1 MGSITSFLHWLEK
14 TPVGIFVSQA
24 PSVYSGLSMIHVAA
38 AVIVFGM
45 IVVVD
50 LRLLGLSSKGCSV
63 TDLCREALPWTWT
76 AFIISAITG
85 VLLFTG
91 QAVKYSANYAF
102 QAKVAL
108 LALAGVNMLVFQFM
122 TIRSVSQWNQAPRI
136 PVAAKLAGAISLSC
150 WIAVV
155 AYGRWTAFVM

>member
-24 PSVYSGLSMIHVAA
+24 PSAYSGLSMIHVAA

-108 LALAGVNMLVFQFM
+108 LALAGINMLVFQFM
-122 TIRSVSQWNQAPRI
+122 TIRSVSQCVKCHGGERGD
-136 PVAAKLAGAISLSC
+136 LLGAFSYSLQRG
-150 WIAVV
+150 A
-155 AYGRWTAFVM
+155 R

>member
-1 MGSITSFLHWLEK
+1 MESITQFLHWLEK
-14 TPVGIFVSQA
+14 TPVAIFVSQS
-24 PSVYSGLSMIHVAA
+24 PGGFSGLLMIHVGA

-50 LRLLGLSSKGCSV
+50 LRLLGLASKGCSV

-85 VLLFTG
+85 VMLFTG
-91 QAVKYSANYAF
+91 QPVKYFANYAF

-108 LALAGVNMLVFQFM
+108 MALAGINMLVFQFM
-122 TIRSVSQWNQAPRI
+122 TIRSVSQWNRAPRI

>member
-1 MGSITSFLHWLEK
+1 MESITQFLHWLEK
-14 TPVGIFVSQA
+14 TPVAIFVSQS
-24 PSVYSGLSMIHVAA
+24 PGGFSGLVMIHVGA

-102 QAKVAL
+102 QATLGQRTNLGGMLSPNDGVVNWAACTTGRSQPGPLFGLCQSRFYQWVA
-108 LALAGVNMLVFQFM
+108 Q
-122 TIRSVSQWNQAPRI
+122 
-136 PVAAKLAGAISLSC
+136 PVIQEKK
-150 WIAVV
+150 
-155 AYGRWTAFVM
+155 

>member
-1 MGSITSFLHWLEK
+1 MESITPFLQWLEK
-14 TPVGIFVSQA
+14 TPVAIFVSQS
-24 PSVYSGLSMIHVAA
+24 PGGFSGLVMIHVGA

-50 LRLLGLSSKGCSV
+50 LRLLGFASKGCSV

-76 AFIISAITG
+76 AFIISTITG
-85 VLLFTG
+85 MLLFTG
-91 QAVKYSANYAF
+91 QPVKYAANYAF

-108 LALAGVNMLVFQFM
+108 MGLAGINMLVFQFM

-136 PVAAKLAGAISLSC
+136 PVAAKVAGAISLSC

>member
-1 MGSITSFLHWLEK
+1 VESITPLLKALEK
-14 TPVGIFVSQA
+14 TSVALFVSQ
-24 PSVYSGLSMIHVAA
+24 SQGGFSGLLMLHVAA
-38 AVIVFGM
+38 AVVVFGM
-45 IVVVD
+45 ILVVD
-50 LRLLGLSSKGCSV
+50 LRLMGIASTDCSV

-76 AFIISAITG
+76 AFIIAAITG

-91 QAVKYSANYAF
+91 QPVKYSVNYAF

-108 LALAGVNMLVFQFM
+108 LVLAGINMLVFQFM
-122 TIRSVSQWNQAPRI
+122 TIRSVARWNG
-136 PVAAKLAGAISLSC
+136 AARLPLAARLAGAISLTC

>member
-1 MGSITSFLHWLEK
+1 VQSITPFLHWLEK
-14 TPVGIFVSQA
+14 TPVAIFVSQ
-24 PSVYSGLSMIHVAA
+24 SQGGFSGLLMIHVAA
-38 AVIVFGM
+38 AAIVFGM

-50 LRLLGLSSKGCSV
+50 LRLLGLASKDCSV

-76 AFIISAITG
+76 AFVISAITG
-85 VLLFTG
+85 VMLFTG
-91 QAVKYSANYAF
+91 QPVKYWANYAV

-108 LALAGVNMLVFQFM
+108 LALAGINMLVFQLM
-122 TIRSVSQWNQAPRI
+122 TIRGVSQWNRNTRM

>member
-1 MGSITSFLHWLEK
+1 MESITQFLHWLEK
-14 TPVGIFVSQA
+14 TPVAIFVSQS
-24 PSVYSGLSMIHVAA
+24 PGGFSGLLMIHVGA

-50 LRLLGLSSKGCSV
+50 LRLLGLASKGCSV

-85 VLLFTG
+85 VMLFTG
-91 QAVKYSANYAF
+91 QPVKYFANYAF

-108 LALAGVNMLVFQFM
+108 MALAGINMLVFQFM
-122 TIRSVSQWNQAPRI
+122 TIRGVSHWNRNARM
-136 PVAAKLAGAISLSC
+136 PVAAKLAGAISLTC

>member
-1 MGSITSFLHWLEK
+1 MDSITPLLKALEK
-14 TPVGIFVSQA
+14 TSISIFVSQSQGA
-24 PSVYSGLSMIHVAA
+24 FSGLLMIHVAA
-38 AVIVFGM
+38 AAIVFGM

-50 LRLLGLSSKGCSV
+50 LRLMGIASTNCSV

-91 QAVKYSANYAF
+91 QPVKYWANYAF

-108 LALAGVNMLVFQFM
+108 LALAAVNMLVFQFM
-122 TIRSVSQWNQAPRI
+122 TIRSVSKWNRAAAM
-136 PVAAKLAGAISLSC
+136 PVMAKLAGAISLTC

>member
-1 MGSITSFLHWLEK
+1 VDNITPFLRWLEK
-14 TPVGIFVSQA
+14 TDIAIFVSQ
-24 PSVYSGLSMIHVAA
+24 SRGGFSGLLMLHVAA

-45 IVVVD
+45 IFIVD
-50 LRLLGLSSKGCSV
+50 LRLMGIASKNCSV
-63 TDLCREALPWTWT
+63 TDLCREVLPWTWV

-85 VLLFTG
+85 VMLFTG
-91 QAVKYSANYAF
+91 QPVKYWANYAF

-108 LALAGVNMLVFQFM
+108 LALAGVNMLVFQLL
-122 TIRSVSQWNQAPRI
+122 TIRGVSKWNRATRLPA
-136 PVAAKLAGAISLSC
+136 AAKIAGAISLTC